1 MIVFYRMA
9 YLNLLSHSSLDGYLD
24 YFCLSP
30 IMQICVIHDVEF
42 FEHFSLFSFPV
53 RVQKY

>member
-42 FEHFSLFSFPV
+42 FLTLLIV
-53 RVQKY
+53 